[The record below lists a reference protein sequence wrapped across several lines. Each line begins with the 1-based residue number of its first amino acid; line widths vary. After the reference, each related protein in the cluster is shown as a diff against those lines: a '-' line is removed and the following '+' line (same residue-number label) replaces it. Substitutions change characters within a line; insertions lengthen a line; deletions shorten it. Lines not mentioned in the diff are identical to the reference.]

1 MSLFLFGSRH
11 TGGHRENFNSKYYI
25 MEIAKYI
32 FIIVASVTLFGIIG
46 GLAPDITMA
55 EMAVKAVF
63 VGLIFATGLVLRE
76 AKTMLL
82 EKIS

>member
-1 MSLFLFGSRH
+1 MSLFLSEPRH
-11 TGGHRENFNSKYYI
+11 TGGHQEKFNSRYYI

-32 FIIVASVTLFGIIG
+32 FIIVASITLFGILG
-46 GLAPDITMA
+46 GLSPDITMA

-82 EKIS
+82 KKIS